1 MFVRWTFRCWTQDSV
16 STGFQESHDWTR
28 INAIQNPWDDLSW
41 ISIFGG
47 PLYFI
52 NSPIILQSF
61 GPAVVSNNCSFS
73 GQNITTIILTYKKHY
88 TLQENCSYGGMAS
101 STSISIRLP
110 LKAEVDIP
118 ISTLHLHGM
127 PIYTKDRTGM
137 LQPAW
142 EISRCEQMF
151 PLYDYSKHSNLLDKH
166 KEENVHTQYIHIHI
180 SLEMDLYIY
189 IDYIINHIHLCLTW
203 YKEQTSRV

>member
-1 MFVRWTFRCWTQDSV
+1 MKSAKTYRNGNYLVSCLFVELSDAGLRTLL

-137 LQPAW
+137 LQPG
-142 EISRCEQMF
+142 RFLDVNKCF
-151 PLYDYSKHSNLLDKH
+151 PCMTTVSIRTCLTNTKKRMYTHN
-166 KEENVHTQYIHIHI
+166 I
-180 SLEMDLYIY
+180 YIY
-189 IDYIINHIHLCLTW
+189 IFHLKWIYTYIYI
-203 YKEQTSRV
+203 